1 VFEISIVEVELGEF
15 CGTMA
20 LVRVLISCS
29 NLSKRADWDDAFAPT
44 WLSKLSNLVSMWE
57 IFSLVAASSAVRFL
71 IDWLM
76 LGMLVSLTFF
86 SLAWRAAI

>member
-1 VFEISIVEVELGEF
+1 
-15 CGTMA
+15 
-20 LVRVLISCS
+20 
-29 NLSKRADWDDAFAPT
+29 
-44 WLSKLSNLVSMWE
+44 
-57 IFSLVAASSAVRFL
+57 VRFL